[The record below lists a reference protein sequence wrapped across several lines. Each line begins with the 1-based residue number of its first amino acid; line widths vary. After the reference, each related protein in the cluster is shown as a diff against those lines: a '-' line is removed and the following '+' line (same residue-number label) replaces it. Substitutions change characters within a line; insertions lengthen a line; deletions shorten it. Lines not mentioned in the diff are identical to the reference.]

1 MFTEKNAADVLLIN
15 SLDKRYGSTYRAR
28 NIFAALTSIGC
39 KCTYV
44 ESNYDLNTR
53 GVVSISQKDTIPSY
67 IAASIKRAML
77 VLPENYSLAMIQKIT
92 PLTFFA
98 IAAAL
103 MKGKPL
109 IVDWDDLDAEF
120 QSSRIR
126 KYLIRALEALVPRYI
141 DVITTHSKTIA
152 DYAAGK
158 GARRVSYLP
167 QVIDTELFNPDRFD
181 RMKEK
186 KYLGIETKTVLGYTG
201 TLTEGGMRDIDIILD
216 FFKEGC
222 SLDRYCLLIAGG
234 GPLKNRLEAMI
245 REKYGI
251 KNYII
256 TGILAQNEMP
266 RYISAMDACFV
277 YMREN
282 IGNKARVSL
291 KLLEYLAMQKV
302 VFGKVVGDTNDILG
316 KYVYDFSDFKPDGL
330 ERLIETRR
338 LELEEARK
346 TVKEKYSME
355 SLKASLGE
363 LLLLVQKCR

>member
-1 MFTEKNAADVLLIN
+1 MFTEKNAADILLIN

-28 NIFAALTSIGC
+28 NIFAALTSMGRG
-39 KCTYV
+39 CTYV
-44 ESNYDLNTR
+44 ESNYDLNTA

-67 IAASIKRAML
+67 IAASIKRAIL
-77 VLPENYSLAMIQKIT
+77 VLRENYSLAMIQKIT

-98 IAAAL
+98 IAAVL
-103 MKGKPL
+103 MKGRPL
-109 IVDWDDLDAEF
+109 VVDWDDLDAEF

-126 KYLIRALEALVPRYI
+126 KYLVRALEVLVPRHI

-167 QVIDTELFNPDRFD
+167 QVIDTELFNPYRFD
-181 RMKEK
+181 RIREK
-186 KYLGIETKTVLGYTG
+186 RCLGLEAKTVLGYTG

-216 FFKEGC
+216 FFKERC
-222 SLDRYCLLIAGG
+222 SSDRYCLLIAGG

-251 KNYII
+251 KNYVI
-256 TGILAQNEMP
+256 TGTLAQNEMP

-282 IGNKARVSL
+282 IGNEARVSL
-291 KLLEYLAMQKV
+291 KLLEYLAMERI
-302 VFGKVVGDTNDILG
+302 VFGKVVGQTNDILG
-316 KYVYDFSDFKPDGL
+316 KYVYDFSEFKPDGL
-330 ERLIETRR
+330 KHSMETRH
-338 LELEEARK
+338 LYLEEARK
-346 TVKEKYSME
+346 TVEEKYSME

-363 LLLLVQKCR
+363 LLSLVQKCR